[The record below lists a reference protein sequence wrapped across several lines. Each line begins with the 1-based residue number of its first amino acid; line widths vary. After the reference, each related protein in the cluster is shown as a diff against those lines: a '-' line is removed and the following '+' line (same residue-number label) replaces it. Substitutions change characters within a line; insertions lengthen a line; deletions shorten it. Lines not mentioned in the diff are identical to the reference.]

1 MSLDVLWAA
10 PDEVELIAR
19 LAGVLSVL
27 LAMEERAEE
36 RRAVDIYRVARDAMV
51 NECASANKRASTK
64 RTVK

>member
-51 NECASANKRASTK
+51 NECAAANERASTK